1 MGAVRILHL
10 ASRMG
15 GVWLWLSFDVTR
27 MVLHIPIS
35 FSRWSLAESGKGK
48 GKKGINITTWLVAL
62 FCTYFHVSTAQLSR
76 QPIRKAFWG

>member
-10 ASRMG
+10 ALWMG

-35 FSRWSLAESGKGK
+35 FSRWSLAKSGKGK
-48 GKKGINITTWLVAL
+48 GRNGINITTRLVAL
-62 FCTYFHVSTAQLSR
+62 FCT
-76 QPIRKAFWG
+76 